1 MEEGD
6 GENLLA
12 QPDDDTDSSTNGVYA
27 AGAPTKESV
36 EERLVSLLDS
46 YKTITDCCRETGNR
60 LDRLEKHLETLRRAL
75 LDLNKK
81 IDIQTGYGSRY

>member
-1 MEEGD
+1 MEED
-6 GENLLA
+6 NGENLLG
-12 QPDDDTDSSTNGVYA
+12 PTTDDPTNEDNRVYA

-60 LDRLEKHLETLRRAL
+60 LDRLERHLESLRRAL

-81 IDIQTGYGSRY
+81 IDVQTGYSRY

>member
-6 GENLLA
+6 GENLLG
-12 QPDDDTDSSTNGVYA
+12 PTTDDPTNEDNRVYA

-36 EERLVSLLDS
+36 EERLMALLDS

-60 LDRLEKHLETLRRAL
+60 LDRLERHLESLRKAL
-75 LDLNKK
+75 LDLNRK
-81 IDIQTGYGSRY
+81 IDVQTGYGRY